1 MKPEQMN
8 TADVV
13 GWLRLQSSRFARM
26 ADDIESTLGDSPSRL
41 QIRSDELLT
50 PEAVVT
56 QMNGR
61 KMRMGSLAK
70 ELGRSE
76 SELEAIM
83 TEENGFTRGERA
95 WYTYTNSQEE

>member
-13 GWLRLQSSRFARM
+13 GWLKLQSSRFADM
-26 ADDIESTLGDSPSRL
+26 AQEIESTLGGLSPRI
-41 QIRSDELLT
+41 QIRSDEPLT
-50 PEAVVT
+50 PKAVVA

-61 KMRMGSLAK
+61 SMRMGSLAK
-70 ELGRSE
+70 EMGCDE
-76 SELEAIM
+76 SELAAVM
-83 TEENGFTRGERA
+83 TAENGFTRGERA